1 MDAQWRLT
9 LGVFAMSFILTWT
22 GFAVVWWI
30 IAYGHGDFEYM
41 AQVKAGTLDE
51 DHRTFI
57 PCVTEIKGFPTC
69 FLFSV
74 ETQHTIGEWVL
85 LHVCVIVDQRR

>member
-22 GFAVVWWI
+22 VFAVVWWI
-30 IAYGHGDFEYM
+30 IAYGHGDLEPQRTD
-41 AQVKAGTLDE
+41 AQANATE
-51 DHRTFI
+51 PAE
-57 PCVTEIKGFPTC
+57 PCVTAIKGFLTC

-74 ETQHTIGEWVL
+74 ETQHTIGKFGL
-85 LHVCVIVDQRR
+85 NGRSDY